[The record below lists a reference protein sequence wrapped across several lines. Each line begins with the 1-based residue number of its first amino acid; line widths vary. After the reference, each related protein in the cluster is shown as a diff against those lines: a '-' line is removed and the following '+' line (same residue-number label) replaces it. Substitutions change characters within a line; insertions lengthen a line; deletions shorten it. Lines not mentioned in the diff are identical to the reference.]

1 MKKFLLA
8 LLFFV
13 IGVGLAG
20 CECLCGQ
27 KKLAEELPPPP
38 PAVVKPAPEPLPPP
52 QPAPPPKKDRN

>member
-13 IGVGLAG
+13 IGTGLVG

-27 KKLAEELPPPP
+27 KQVAQEVPPPA
-38 PAVVKPAPEPLPPP
+38 PAVVKPAPEPLPP
-52 QPAPPPKKDRN
+52 QPAPPPKKDRG